1 MFDYNRRPRSRCE
14 RQSLGTQ
21 RCTQSDLPPRVEPV
35 LMSELGHLRVD
46 RVSLPVVPSLSPVAM
61 IDFDDPDGVA
71 ANETRQPDTVRPGA
85 LDPKGLDSAERA
97 RPGHQLGV
105 AAPIRRH
112 AAGPQSG
119 AEAIDGDGDM
129 YVFVRVDPDDHRDG
143 WFDSCD
149 PLRHVVGLHP
159 RLTTPSGREGGQ
171 DCDGSLSQAPIR
183 SLPTRPDTIRMSV
196 AGPGRQINART
207 RGRS

>member
-21 RCTQSDLPPRVEPV
+21 RGTQSDLPPRVEPV

-85 LDPKGLDSAERA
+85 LDPKGLDSAER
-97 RPGHQLGV
+97 RCC
-105 AAPIRRH
+105 
-112 AAGPQSG
+112 
-119 AEAIDGDGDM
+119 M
-129 YVFVRVDPDDHRDG
+129 KT
-143 WFDSCD
+143 
-149 PLRHVVGLHP
+149 LRG
-159 RLTTPSGREGGQ
+159 
-171 DCDGSLSQAPIR
+171 
-183 SLPTRPDTIRMSV
+183 
-196 AGPGRQINART
+196 
-207 RGRS
+207 